1 MVAFNMKIRKG
12 FVSNSSSSSF
22 VIDKM
27 YLTDTQMEFIRNA
40 VEIAKN
46 YTNIDTYDQPW
57 EIIETDDT
65 ISGTT
70 SMDNFDMA
78 EFLTEI
84 GVNSNFIDWNHGHW

>member
-1 MVAFNMKIRKG
+1 MKIRKG

-46 YTNIDTYDQPW
+46 YNNIDTYDQPW

>member
-1 MVAFNMKIRKG
+1 MKIRKG